1 VKRNL
6 PPLNA
11 LRVFEVAA
19 RTESFSKA
27 ADILFVT
34 QSAVSKQIRLLENHL
49 GVILFERHGGTVIP
63 TTEGRQY
70 LMVISKALDTI
81 ELGSEKF
88 YKNQKKEILTI
99 NIAPSL
105 SALWMFSR
113 VNDFHMLHPDIVL
126 HINSADDEI
135 DWHKNDIDIA
145 VRCLPTDKKHS
156 NAELLLQ
163 EHLLLIASKQQL
175 ESHPINC
182 LTHLQQH
189 QCISMNNR
197 PQLWETFFDQH
208 QLDKEQLL
216 SSFGCEHFYMVIQ
229 ATLKHLGIGLVP
241 DFLCNDY
248 IEQQQLVNPLG
259 IRLASNYGYYLIIP
273 PHKRDQKKVI
283 SFTNWLKETLH

>member
-1 VKRNL
+1 MKRHL

-19 RTESFSKA
+19 KSESFSKA
-27 ADILFVT
+27 AEILFVT
-34 QSAVSKQIRLLENHL
+34 QSAVSKQIRLLEKHL
-49 GVILFERHGGTVIP
+49 GIILFERHGGTVIL
-63 TTEGRQY
+63 TNEGRQY
-70 LMVISKALDTI
+70 LAVISKALDTI

-88 YKNQKKEILTI
+88 YNNQSKETLTI

-145 VRCLPTDKKHS
+145 VRCLPNDKKHTD
-156 NAELLLQ
+156 AELLIQ
-163 EHLLLIASKQQL
+163 EQLLLIATKQQL
-175 ESHPINC
+175 ESNPINC
-182 LTHLQQH
+182 PTDLQQH
-189 QCISMNNR
+189 QCISLNNR
-197 PQLWETFFDQH
+197 PQLWEDFFDQH
-208 QLDKEQLL
+208 QLDKSKLT

-241 DFLCNDY
+241 DFLCNDL
-248 IEQQQLVNPLG
+248 IEQQELINPLNVK
-259 IRLASNYGYYLIIP
+259 IASNYGYYLIIP
-273 PHKRDQKKVI
+273 PHKKDQKKVI
-283 SFTNWLKETLH
+283 SFKNWLKQALH

>member
-1 VKRNL
+1 MKRHL

-34 QSAVSKQIRLLENHL
+34 QSAVSKQIRLLEKHL
-49 GVILFERHGGTVIP
+49 GTVLFERHGGMVMP
-63 TTEGRQY
+63 TNEGRQY
-70 LMVISKALDTI
+70 LAVISKALDTI

-88 YKNQKKEILTI
+88 YSNQKKEVLTI

-135 DWHKNDIDIA
+135 DWHKNDIDVA
-145 VRCLPTDKKHS
+145 VRCLPNDKNHA

-163 EHLLLIASKQQL
+163 EHLLLIATKQQL
-175 ESHPINC
+175 ESNPINC
-182 LTHLQQH
+182 IADLERH
-189 QCISMNNR
+189 QCISLNNR
-197 PQLWETFFDQH
+197 PQLWGEFFEQH
-208 QLDKEQLL
+208 QLDRTKLT

-229 ATLKHLGIGLVP
+229 ATLKHLGIGLVA

-248 IEQQQLVNPLG
+248 VEQQELVNPLG

-273 PHKRDQKKVI
+273 PHKKDQKKVI
-283 SFTNWLKETLH
+283 SFTNWLKEALH